1 MSNDDTPKRGD
12 DDGDAR
18 QTRALLQAMARAM
31 SERPRGDAESPPIDL
46 AALESPSP
54 LIH

>member
-1 MSNDDTPKRGD
+1 
-12 DDGDAR
+12 
-18 QTRALLQAMARAM
+18 MARAM
-31 SERPRGDAESPPIDL
+31 SERPGGVAESPPIDL